1 MFTLRKEEEMK
12 ARGVE
17 MITRD
22 RTYDPQKEQA
32 AGYKPKV
39 STWGVFPRPQDISK
53 AYGGG
58 RTIQPADVRPICHL
72 FAKAEG
78 VQISVDTKR
87 HFSSLNTFLITA
99 TRLDDIHTYIMSKIN
114 HGLST
119 VSRVHALSTGI
130 ACQSHSTGR

>member
-1 MFTLRKEEEMK
+1 MQAGDSAGPLGGPTTEDIERRKAAMSGSDEKAATYLAQVAQAKSDAAGLRPEMFTIMKEEEMK

-32 AGYKPKV
+32 AAYKPKV

-58 RTIQPADVRPICHL
+58 RTIQPEDVS
-72 FAKAEG
+72 F
-78 VQISVDTKR
+78 
-87 HFSSLNTFLITA
+87 
-99 TRLDDIHTYIMSKIN
+99 
-114 HGLST
+114 
-119 VSRVHALSTGI
+119 
-130 ACQSHSTGR
+130 